1 MDERLAS
8 AREDLSLIRAML
20 EQTMKGLRELAGF
33 FTAYGWI
40 WLGYAAAITAENA
53 VTSALY
59 ITGAPE
65 YRLGY
70 YTQLLRGPL
79 LLCLYGGMGLTFFR
93 WRRRA
98 KREGLNAL
106 ARKLLDVWGVCLGM
120 FVCVSL
126 FSDGVVALMNYVF
139 VTDTSVISGGL
150 YVSRVLWCL
159 FPTLPLLLTAA
170 FAEDRRMLLLG
181 LAAFAFGLARMAMPF
196 SWLSIGVERMSQ
208 LTWAVPVWLAL
219 QGFPGLLLLAF
230 GHLLKKDRAHGAA

>member
-1 MDERLAS
+1 MNEEWTS
-8 AREDLSLIRAML
+8 AREDLSIIKTML
-20 EQTMKGLRELAGF
+20 AQTMTGLRELAGF

-40 WLGYAAAITAENA
+40 WLGYGLAITVENA

-59 ITGAPE
+59 VTGTPE

-79 LLCLYGGMGLTFFR
+79 LLCLFGGMGLTFFR

-98 KREGLNAL
+98 RREGLNAV
-106 ARKLLDVWGVCLGM
+106 ARKLLDVWGVCLAV

-126 FSDGVVALMNYVF
+126 FSDGVVALRRYVF
-139 VTDTSVISGGL
+139 VTDTSVISGGE

-159 FPTLPLLLTAA
+159 FPVLPLLLTAA
-170 FAEDRRMLLLG
+170 FAENRGMLALG

-196 SWLSIGVERMSQ
+196 EWLSIGIRQ
-208 LTWAVPVWLAL
+208 LGQLIWAIPAWLAL
-219 QGFPGLLLLAF
+219 QGFPELLLLAF
-230 GHLLKKDRAHGAA
+230 GHLLKKDGAHGAA